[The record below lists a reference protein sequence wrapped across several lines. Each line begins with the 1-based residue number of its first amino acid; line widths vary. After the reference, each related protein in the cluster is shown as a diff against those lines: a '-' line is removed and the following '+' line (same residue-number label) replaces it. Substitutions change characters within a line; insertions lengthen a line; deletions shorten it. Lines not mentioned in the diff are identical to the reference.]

1 MRAPPV
7 ADLPMPTLRP
17 PLRRHLPSARRTAT
31 LRSASLLALLCTLVL
46 VPLIA
51 AAWGQRGHALVGA
64 LAEREL
70 SPAAAAE
77 VARLLA
83 GEPEPSLAGVA
94 DWADTLRENDPDLG
108 RRSAKWHYV
117 NMAEDGCAARP
128 ATQCPG
134 GDCLYA
140 AIATQRAILSDR
152 ARPLAERRQALK
164 FLVHFVGDAHQP
176 LHAGFARDRG
186 GNTHQIR
193 HAGEGSN
200 LHRLWDREL
209 PARAGMSRRAQ
220 LDAIAALPLPADA
233 DIADPMRW
241 AAAACKVALRPGFYP
256 KAGSEVGEAYLSR
269 WRPVA
274 DAQLRLAGHRLG
286 RLLEAALGEARR
298 GRGEAQAA
306 ATGASARNPAR
317 TPARSPD
324 RTPARNAAP

>member
-7 ADLPMPTLRP
+7 ADLPMSTLRP

-31 LRSASLLALLCTLVL
+31 LRSASLLALLCALVL

-70 SPAAAAE
+70 SPAARAE

-117 NMAEDGCAARP
+117 NMAEDGCAVRP
-128 ATQCPG
+128 ARQCPG

-140 AIATQRAILSDR
+140 AIAAQRAILADH

-176 LHAGFARDRG
+176 LHAGYARDRG

-200 LHRLWDREL
+200 LHRLWDAEL
-209 PARAGMSRRAQ
+209 PARPGLSRREQ
-220 LDAIAALPLPADA
+220 RDALLRRPLPSGAA
-233 DIADPMRW
+233 IADPMHW
-241 AAAACKVALRPGFYP
+241 TAAACRLALRPGFYP
-256 KAGSEVGEAYLSR
+256 KAGSDVGDAYLTR

-274 DAQLRLAGHRLG
+274 DAQLRLAGHRLA
-286 RLLEAALGEARR
+286 RLLDAALG
-298 GRGEAQAA
+298 AQVDT
-306 ATGASARNPAR
+306 TGASAAEPSGTTAR
-317 TPARSPD
+317 
-324 RTPARNAAP
+324 